1 MTQSFLKF
9 AGKKFITAA
18 FISASILFTSFNVNA
33 ATRNHSIIE
42 ILSNDKPSIQFA
54 GSTSDALLF
63 KIHVNNDKADNFTL
77 TIKNDD
83 GIVLFSKSF
92 NDVNFDKQIK
102 ILKDDEDTNSRY
114 YFTVS
119 SSNKDL
125 EETYVASSTVHTVND
140 VTVNKL

>member
-1 MTQSFLKF
+1 MKQSFLKF

-18 FISASILFTSFNVNA
+18 FISASILFTSFSVNA
-33 ATRNHSIIE
+33 ATGNHSIIE
-42 ILSNDKPSIQFA
+42 ILSNDKPSIQFT

-63 KIHVNNDKADNFTL
+63 KVHIGNDKADNFTL

-83 GIVLFSKSF
+83 GTVLFSKSF

-102 ILKDDEDTNSRY
+102 ILKDNDNSRY

-125 EETYVASSTVHTVND
+125 DETYVVSSTVRTVND
-140 VTVNKL
+140 VTVNRL

>member
-1 MTQSFLKF
+1 MKQSFLKF

-18 FISASILFTSFNVNA
+18 FISASIFFTSLNVSA
-33 ATRNHSIIE
+33 ATGNHLIE

-63 KIHVNNDKADNFTL
+63 KVHVNNDKADNFTL

-83 GIVLFSKSF
+83 GTVLFSKSF

-102 ILKDDEDTNSRY
+102 ILKDDDNSSRY
-114 YFTVS
+114 YFTVAS
-119 SSNKDL
+119 PNKDL
-125 EETYVASSTVHTVND
+125 EETYVVSSSVRVVND
-140 VTVNKL
+140 VTVNRL